1 MGNVESASDNM
12 YNFDESMLG
21 NPINGDMS
29 EGNVSFK
36 LKKNNRLYSLCII
49 DANRFLF

>member
-36 LKKNNRLYSLCII
+36 LKKKQSII
-49 DANRFLF
+49 